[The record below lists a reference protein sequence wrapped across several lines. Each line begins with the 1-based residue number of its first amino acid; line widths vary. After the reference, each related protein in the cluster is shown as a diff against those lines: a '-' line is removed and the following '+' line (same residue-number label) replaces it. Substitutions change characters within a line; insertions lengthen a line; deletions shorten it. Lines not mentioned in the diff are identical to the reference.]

1 MLVGTIRFRWRG
13 PSYNLHIQLERER
26 SAVRRNDPDGRR
38 ASQDYG
44 MHLPADATSNPP
56 CHTTLRP
63 CVGPVGTDS
72 QPVRLIGL
80 SPRREPGAAERLI
93 NWNNRRVVR
102 DGPDHA

>member
-1 MLVGTIRFRWRG
+1 MLVGTIRFLAQ
-13 PSYNLHIQLERER
+13 PSYNLHIQLARMSCGEEEQ
-26 SAVRRNDPDGRR
+26 PDGRR

-80 SPRREPGAAERLI
+80 SPRREPGAVERLI

-102 DGPDHA
+102 DGPDHT